1 MSYSSKLRWSEE
13 EEAMFQLLLAQF
25 QNNFREV
32 AKHIQTRSYGQVRS
46 HFYNLQNRQSRSQVI
61 AETPRKQTLTEPPKY
76 ERMRA
81 KLEQLNTAAM
91 PAIVPSRFLFNEPS
105 VIKQTPRL
113 SEQAQMSEISVL
125 SMFATTE

>member
-32 AKHIQTRSYGQVRS
+32 AKHIQTRTYGQVRS
-46 HFYNLQNRQSRSQVI
+46 HFYNLQNRQNRNQVV
-61 AETPRKQTLTEPPKY
+61 TEPPKY
-76 ERMRA
+76 EQMRA

-91 PAIVPSRFLFNEPS
+91 PAIVPSRYLFKEPN
-105 VIKQTPRL
+105 VVKQTPRL
-113 SEQAQMSEISVL
+113 SEQVQMSEISVL
-125 SMFATTE
+125 SMFVTTE